1 MALVTTKEMFKRA
14 YEGGYAV
21 GAYNVD
27 NLETFQA
34 VVQAAVVTK
43 SPIIIAITENV
54 IKYFGITYLRAIV
67 DSAVKDTGVE
77 IALHLDHGKSVE
89 ICKYCCDNG
98 FTSVMIDASALP
110 YEDNIKA
117 TKEVVEYAHARG
129 VVVESELGAIAG
141 IEDGEVTGDKY
152 GVFTHPDQ
160 AVDFVTRTG
169 IDSLAI
175 AIGTAHGAYKFK
187 PGTNP
192 KLRLDILDEI
202 TAKLPGFPL
211 VLHGASS
218 VPQDAIARL
227 NKFGGQM
234 PAAIGI
240 PDDMLREAA
249 RRGVCKINTGTDL
262 RVVFTGSIREFFI
275 EQPKEYEIRKY
286 TTPARTDVQK
296 LIENKMNNIYGS
308 AGHAVE
314 SK

>member
-14 YEGGYAV
+14 YDGGYAV